1 MDQSTEFTSTYPLP
15 NRPRKKPPLRVFL
28 VEDLPMVRNRVV
40 ESLEEIDGLELAGFA
55 ESEDGALS
63 WLHSQPCDVVI
74 LDLEL
79 RQGNGLG
86 VLKDLAQHAPR
97 PGLVKI
103 VYSNHAGTS
112 VRKAAAQLGASFFF
126 DKTLDTPK
134 LRPLL
139 EKLSAARAS

>member
-1 MDQSTEFTSTYPLP
+1 MEQSSVYEKTYPLQ
-15 NRPRKKPPLRVFL
+15 NRPRKPPLRVFL
-28 VEDLPMVRNRVV
+28 VEDLPMVRNRVI
-40 ESLEEIDGLELAGFA
+40 ESLEEIEGLELAGFA
-55 ESEDGALS
+55 EGEESALS
-63 WLHSQPCDVVI
+63 WLRSQPCDVVI

-86 VLKDLAQHAPR
+86 VLKELAEHAPR

-103 VYSNHAGTS
+103 VYSNHACTN
-112 VRKAAAQLGASFFF
+112 VRRAAAQLGASFFF

-139 EKLSAARAS
+139 EKLSASAH

>member
-1 MDQSTEFTSTYPLP
+1 MEMSQEFESTYPLP
-15 NRPRKKPPLRVFL
+15 NRPRKRQLRVFL
-28 VEDLPMVRNRVV
+28 VEDLPVVRDRVI
-40 ESLEEIDGLELAGFA
+40 ESLGEISGVEVAGFA
-55 ESEDGALS
+55 EGEESALS
-63 WLHSQPCDVVI
+63 WLRSQPCDVLI

-86 VLKDLAQHAPR
+86 VLKTLAALGSH

-103 VYSNHAGTS
+103 VYSNYAGTN
-112 VRKAAAQLGASFFF
+112 VRRLAAQFGASYFF

-139 EKLSAARAS
+139 EKLTAASA

>member
-1 MDQSTEFTSTYPLP
+1 MEEIPGFESTYPLP
-15 NRPRKKPPLRVFL
+15 NRPRKRQLRVFL
-28 VEDLPMVRNRVV
+28 VEDLPVVRNRVI
-40 ESLEEIDGLELAGFA
+40 ESLEEIAGLEVAGFA
-55 ESEDGALS
+55 EGEESALS
-63 WLHSQPCDVVI
+63 WLRSQPCDVLI

-86 VLKDLAQHAPR
+86 LLKSLAALQSH

-103 VYSNHAGTS
+103 VYSNHAGAN
-112 VRKAAAQLGASFFF
+112 VRLAAAQFGASYFF

-139 EKLSAARAS
+139 EKLTAAAA